1 MSISNKRSHRM
12 RTGPHDYGPREWGV
26 FFIRHT
32 RGDHPSHDISSTGSG
47 MPFTHEWRAA
57 HKHAGVSSQ

>member
-26 FFIRHT
+26 FFDIHT
-32 RGDHPSHDISSTGSG
+32 WMHHY
-47 MPFTHEWRAA
+47 
-57 HKHAGVSSQ
+57 HARSQILPCTIEIQIGGLS